1 MCAADE
7 LSPKGFRT
15 VIDIDL
21 VGTYTLSSAGL
32 QYLKKSK
39 NPLIV
44 NITATL
50 QYKATPFQ
58 IHASAAKAGIDVVTQ
73 TLGIEWGS
81 KYGIRVVGVAPGPIA
96 GTEGGPT
103 GRVFGGALKTTTVAD
118 QIPIARWGETHDI
131 GHAVLYLATAGS
143 YVNAT
148 NLVVDGGQWH
158 GSTEQF
164 RKYDKMLS
172 MINASMRKK
181 KAKKAKL

>member
-1 MCAADE
+1 MCQAARE
-7 LSPKGFRT
+7 ALAASKRG
-15 VIDIDL
+15 VIINI
-21 VGTYTLSSAGL
+21 SANL
-32 QYLKKSK
+32 QH
-39 NPLIV
+39 
-44 NITATL
+44 
-50 QYKATPFQ
+50 KATPFQ
-58 IHASAAKAGIDVVTQ
+58 IHAAAAKAGIDVITQ
-73 TLGIEWGS
+73 TLGVEWAS

-103 GRVFGGALKTTTVAD
+103 GRVFGGALKNMKPAD
-118 QIPIARWGETHDI
+118 IIPVPRWGETHDI
-131 GHAVLYLATAGS
+131 GYAVLYLATVGS